1 MLRIKQI
8 RIKNFR
14 SIVDLDINVDKMNIF
29 VGLNDAGKSNI
40 LKALICFLIMRQNL
54 VVHLILKLII
64 RSMRL

>member
-40 LKALICFLIMRQNL
+40 LKAPQARGQSLQFSSRLI
-54 VVHLILKLII
+54 KI
-64 RSMRL
+64 RSLH